1 MRHDLISDVLSAIQN
16 GDKVGKKETVSPAS
30 ELVKSVLQVL
40 QKNGFVG
47 NFELVDDGR
56 GGKFRISLT
65 GKINRC
71 GAVRPRFSVSKD
83 EWEMWERR
91 FLPAAGFGLLIV
103 STSNGV
109 MTHEE
114 AKKHGVGGKLLGFVY

>member
-1 MRHDLISDVLSAIQN
+1 MRHYLISDVLSAIQN

>member
-30 ELVKSVLQVL
+30 ALVKSVLQVL
-40 QKNGFVG
+40 QKSGFVG

-71 GAVRPRFSVSKD
+71 GAVRPRFSVGKD

-103 STSNGV
+103 TTSNGV

>member
-30 ELVKSVLQVL
+30 ALVKSVLQVL

-103 STSNGV
+103 TTSNGV

>member
-30 ELVKSVLQVL
+30 ALVKSVLQVL

-71 GAVRPRFSVSKD
+71 GAVRPRFSVGKD

>member
-30 ELVKSVLQVL
+30 ALVKSVLQVL

-71 GAVRPRFSVSKD
+71 GAVRPRFSVGKD

-103 STSNGV
+103 TTSNGV

>member
-103 STSNGV
+103 TTSNGV